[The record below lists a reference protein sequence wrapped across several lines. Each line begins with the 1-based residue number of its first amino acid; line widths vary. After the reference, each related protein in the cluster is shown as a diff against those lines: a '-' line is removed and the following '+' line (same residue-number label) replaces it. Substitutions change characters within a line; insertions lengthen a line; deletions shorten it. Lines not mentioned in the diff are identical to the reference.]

1 MGLIIQDQLKRAL
14 VKTKDYID
22 KKIEETSEIC
32 YLNDYGFPSFRQL
45 KSYADD
51 GQHSYTAD
59 GSYFGILLNIVVTKR
74 DIIYALNYN
83 KYGVIYATSAYS
95 QDRHLMFFRFIEDNC
110 EYVFMI
116 TPENNNI
123 SIERHQQEIQTFI
136 NISYEELVTLRDDN
150 LLTPGVQYRIID
162 YVTTTTQE
170 NTKSAGHQFDI
181 IVTADSTNTLNEEA
195 RACLHEGDTYFS
207 NAGAKLEAWK
217 IWYSLDNDT
226 DRFSW
231 AGNKKLPTIEFLG
244 TYSFEEPVSSVVF
257 CDVKHT
263 LKLGISALVCS
274 GPPIEVTL
282 VDEYT
287 IKVES
292 VSPDI
297 GSYIQGLGGIE
308 VYSEGKGV
316 IYRMIDEWNNDIPYD
331 FKNIIFVDMKKF
343 TIKAEAY
350 YYSSWWSGMLIRD
363 NSLDKSDGSLLFY
376 AWILTN
382 VTGPTSNEVWYT
394 INDYI
399 ESIDTVFYKYG
410 DVGFQVSETIRITDI
425 AQGQAQYTFGNTLS
439 VDKELNEFVDYSI
452 YKKNCYN
459 NIIKP
464 LFSETNCL
472 ELNVILFGEECYNNS
487 FGNDCCFNSFGNKC
501 YFNYFGNKCCNN
513 SFGYY
518 CYDNTFGDNCDNNYF
533 KNNCSKNSFGKGC
546 NNNSFEEFCINNS
559 FAPSCFNNS
568 FKNNC
573 MSNSFG
579 SGCSE
584 NSLGKY
590 CMDNSFGDNCDTNYF
605 KNECC
610 YNSFGNHCDCNSY
623 RASSSTSSSL
633 VDSFYYNHFD
643 DGCSYNVIW
652 SSNTTSGST
661 KLQNINI
668 VRGVSG
674 TDSNYNYIDITELEA
689 QHEIKVAKNS
699 KGEIKIYCEADLIA

>member
-1 MGLIIQDQLKRAL
+1 MGLILQSQLERAL

-22 KKIEETSEIC
+22 KKTEETPEIC

-74 DIIYALNYN
+74 DIIYALKYN
-83 KYGVIYATSAYS
+83 GDGIIYATSAYS
-95 QDRHLMFFRFIEDNC
+95 PDRHLMLFSFIEDSC
-110 EYVFMI
+110 EYVFII

-136 NISYEELVTLRDDN
+136 NISYKELVTLRDGN
-150 LLTPGVQYRIID
+150 LLTPGIQYRIID

-195 RACLHEGDTYFS
+195 RVCLHEGDTYFS

-226 DRFSW
+226 DRFAW
-231 AGNKKLPTIEFLG
+231 ACNKLLYTINSVN
-244 TYSFEEPVSSVVF
+244 TYSFEDPISSVVF
-257 CDVKHT
+257 YNKKHH
-263 LKLGISALVCS
+263 LKLGIPARLSS
-274 GPPIEVTL
+274 GPSVEVTL
-282 VDEYT
+282 VDGYT
-287 IKVES
+287 IKVDS
-292 VSPDI
+292 VSGAD
-297 GSYIQGLGGIE
+297 SYIKSLGGIK

-331 FKNIIFVDMKKF
+331 FKNIMFVNMEKSN
-343 TIKAEAY
+343 IKAEAY
-350 YYSSWWSGMLIRD
+350 YYSSWFSGTLIRD
-363 NSLDKSDGSLLFY
+363 NSLDKSINSSLYY

-382 VTGPTSNEVWYT
+382 VTGPSSRGVWYT
-394 INDYI
+394 TNDSI
-399 ESIDTVFYKYG
+399 ESVITTFYEYNG
-410 DVGFQVSETIRITDI
+410 VGFQVSETIRITDI
-425 AQGQAQYTFGNTLS
+425 AIGQTQYTFGNTTS
-439 VDKELNEFVDYSI
+439 VNNVQNMTVDYSI

-472 ELNVILFGEECYNNS
+472 ELNVILFGEGCYNNS
-487 FGNDCCFNSFGNKC
+487 FGNDCRNNIFGNYCCSNSFGNNC
-501 YFNYFGNKCCNN
+501 YNNFFKQNCDNN
-513 SFGYY
+513 SFGEY
-518 CYDNTFGDNCDNNYF
+518 CRD
-533 KNNCSKNSFGKGC
+533 NSFGETC
-546 NNNSFEEFCINNS
+546 VDNSFVY
-559 FAPSCFNNS
+559 SCHNNS

-573 MSNSFG
+573 MRNYFG
-579 SGCSE
+579 RGCSE
-584 NSLGKY
+584 NSFGSY
-590 CMDNSFGDNCDTNYF
+590 CMR
-605 KNECC
+605 
-610 YNSFGNHCDCNSY
+610 NSFGNDCINNSFKDNCCSNSFGKECSHNSY
-623 RASSSTSSSL
+623 RLSPSTTSSL
-633 VDSFYYNHFD
+633 TDYFYYNHFD

-652 SSNTTSGST
+652 SSNTAVGST
-661 KLQNINI
+661 ELQNINI

-674 TDSNYNYIDITELEA
+674 THSNYNYIDITELGA